1 MRRLRDILTDPET
14 FAIGAELVTTRGII
28 MQDDSAKI
36 VQFADDLCQDDEV
49 DWISVT
55 DNAGGNVM
63 LAPDHLGRR
72 ILDRGKNTLIHIT
85 CKDSNRNAL
94 ESAAWKY
101 ASEGLEN
108 LLVLSGDYPID
119 GFNGMAQPVFD
130 IDSVGLLQMLQEM
143 NQGLR
148 VRGRKPN
155 TYMQLDKTDFCLGCA
170 VSPFKLTEAE
180 QMMQY
185 EKLRMKARCGANFVI
200 PQLGYDIRKFHE
212 LICYMREQKLDLPL
226 IGNIYRLTAG
236 VARIFNRGMIPGC
249 VVSDGLLARIDK
261 EKNSED
267 KGRAFF
273 VEFAAKQLAT
283 FRGMGFAGAYI
294 GGVSKHADFR
304 AVLDKA
310 KEYEGAD
317 WHDFIP
323 ELTNPRPKEF
333 FFFASDPD
341 TGLSRQGTLS
351 KDYLSPSQDAA
362 KHVSLFYRFCRQV
375 HSLAFDRKAPLFN
388 PCRKLFGFLEKH
400 ETLAGISYFNERMWK
415 AALFECRECGDC
427 SLPDITYLCPQ
438 SQCAKNER
446 NGPCGGSLDDRC
458 EVTKRNKECI
468 WVKAYARTQYYNG
481 NDVSL
486 LDRPP
491 IIKNNELNGT
501 SGWANCFLMRDHN
514 ADLNPEATTGDSAPP
529 RGIT

>member
-1 MRRLRDILTDPET
+1 MKRLRDILADKDT
-14 FAIGAELVTTRGII
+14 FAVGAELVTTRGII
-28 MQDDSAKI
+28 MQDDSARI

-63 LAPDHLGRR
+63 LAPDHLGRHIR
-72 ILDRGKNTLIHIT
+72 DKGKNALIHIT

-94 ESAAWKY
+94 ESAAWKH
-101 ASEGLEN
+101 ASEDLEN

-130 IDSVGLLQMLQEM
+130 IDSVALLQMLRDM

-148 VRGRKPN
+148 IRGRKPN
-155 TYMQLDKTDFCLGCA
+155 TYLHLDKTDFFLGCA

-185 EKLRMKARCGANFVI
+185 EKLKLKARSGANFVI

-212 LICYMREQKLDLPL
+212 LICYMQENQIDLPL

-249 VVSDGLLARIDK
+249 VVSDALLERIDK
-261 EKNSED
+261 EKKSED
-267 KGRAFF
+267 RGRSFF
-273 VEFAAKQLAT
+273 IDFAAKQFAS

-304 AVLDKA
+304 AILDKA
-310 KEYEGAD
+310 KEYESAD
-317 WHDFIP
+317 WRDMIP

-333 FFFASDPD
+333 FYFAKDPN
-341 TGLSRQGTLS
+341 TGLADVGTLS
-351 KDYLSPSQDAA
+351 EEYTTKRHVH
-362 KHVSLFYRFCRQV
+362 KTHVSPFYRFSRLLHDLV
-375 HSLAFDRKAPLFN
+375 FDYKAPLFGT
-388 PCRKLFGFLEKH
+388 CRKTFGFLEKH
-400 ETLAGISYFNERMWK
+400 EKLADVSYFNERMWK

-427 SLPDITYLCPQ
+427 SLPDIAYLCPQ

-458 EVTKRNKECI
+458 EVTKRNKDCI
-468 WVKAYARTQYYNG
+468 WVKAYSRNKHFNG
-481 NDVSL
+481 NTRPL

-491 IIKNNELNGT
+491 IIKNNDLNGT

-514 ADLNPEATTGDSAPP
+514 AYLHQEEASQNKSDT
-529 RGIT
+529 

>member
-1 MRRLRDILTDPET
+1 MRRLRDTLADEST

-28 MQDDSAKI
+28 MQEDSARI
-36 VQFADDLCQDDEV
+36 AQFADELCQDEEV

-63 LAPDHLGRR
+63 LAPDHLARR
-72 ILDRGKNTLIHIT
+72 IRDNGKNALIHIT
-85 CKDSNRNAL
+85 CKDNNRNAL
-94 ESAAWKY
+94 ESTAWKY
-101 ASEGLEN
+101 ASEGFEN

-130 IDSVGLLQMLQEM
+130 IDSVGLLHMLHDM

-148 VRGRKPN
+148 IRGRKPN
-155 TYMQLDKTDFCLGCA
+155 TYLRLDQTDFYLGCA

-185 EKLRMKARCGANFVI
+185 EKLKLKARCGAHFVI
-200 PQLGYDIRKFHE
+200 PQLGYDIHKFHE
-212 LICYMREQKLDLPL
+212 LICFMRENDLNMPL

-249 VVSDGLLARIDK
+249 VVSDGLLERVDK
-261 EKNSED
+261 EKQSED

-273 VEFAAKQLAT
+273 IDFAAKQFAT

-294 GGVSKHADFR
+294 GGVNKHADFR
-304 AVLDKA
+304 AILDKA

-317 WHDFIP
+317 WKEFIP

-333 FFFASDPD
+333 FYYATDPQ
-341 TGLSRQGTLS
+341 TGLADPGKLS
-351 KDYLSPSQDAA
+351 EEYLGAA
-362 KHVSLFYRFCRQV
+362 GDWARHVSPFYRFSRALHDLV
-375 HSLAFDRKAPLFN
+375 FDYKAPLFSSS
-388 PCRKLFGFLEKH
+388 RKLFGYLEKH
-400 ETLAGISYFNERMWK
+400 KTLSEVSYFNERMWK

-427 SLPDITYLCPQ
+427 SLPDVAYLCPQ

-446 NGPCGGSLDDRC
+446 NGPCGGSLADRC
-458 EVTKRNKECI
+458 EVTKTGKDCI
-468 WVKAYARTQYYNG
+468 WVRAYARNKYFNG
-481 NDVSL
+481 NSKPL
-486 LDRPP
+486 LERPP
-491 IIKNNELNGT
+491 IIKNNDLNGT

-514 ADLNPEATTGDSAPP
+514 AYLAQEDGSK
-529 RGIT
+529 